1 MLRALIRSSLVLALL
16 VPVTVACGGTKK
28 DPNTVVDVQPGQM
41 PEGGDWTG
49 VYYSQLY
56 GFLHVTEN
64 SGSVTGA
71 WRTTAGD
78 KWGELFGEVKGDLL
92 KYTWKE
98 HTIGAVG
105 PNATTE
111 GAGYF
116 RYTIPKAEEA
126 HEIKGEW
133 GLGENNAGH
142 TWAAIKQTNREP
154 DPKSVRPSEL
164 ENRVGAEGWDDS
176 KGDMDVSS
184 METKEEK
191 PKDDDKE
198 SEKSEKSGKSD
209 KKSEE

>member
-1 MLRALIRSSLVLALL
+1 MLRALIRSSLVLALF
-16 VPVTVACGGTKK
+16 VPVTVACGGSSK

-41 PEGGDWTG
+41 PESGDWSG

-56 GFLHVTEN
+56 GFLHITES

-78 KWGELFGEVKGDLL
+78 KWGELYGDVKGDLL
-92 KYTWKE
+92 TYTWKE
-98 HTIGAVG
+98 HKIGTVG

-111 GAGYF
+111 GSGYF

-142 TWAAIKQTNREP
+142 SWGAIKQTNREP
-154 DPKSVRPSEL
+154 DPKSVRPNEL
-164 ENRVGAEGWDDS
+164 ENRVGADGWDDS
-176 KGDMDVSS
+176 KGDMDVSAL
-184 METKEEK
+184 ETKEEK
-191 PKDDDKE
+191 PKDDKKSD
-198 SEKSEKSGKSD
+198 KSEKSGKSE
-209 KKSEE
+209 KSEE